1 MTKGIVFNIQRFSVE
16 DGPGIR
22 TTVFLKGC
30 PLKCP
35 WCSNPESQNT
45 FPEVVHRD
53 SLCNQC
59 GRCVEVCELN
69 AISLNEKAVSIDRA
83 LCNNCARCVEVCLPG
98 ALTVYGKEVF
108 VDEVLDEIRKDMIYY
123 RNSGGGVTASGG
135 EPLVQVDFV
144 AALFQRCQAAGIHT
158 TLDTCGYASKDALD
172 KVLEH
177 TDLVLF
183 DLKIL
188 DQETHDR
195 VLKTSQEPVLRNL
208 NMLVEKGSNLL
219 IRIPLIPT
227 FIDTEENLKAIAE
240 LISRLNRDIKIE
252 VLPYHRYGTGK
263 YQMLD
268 RSYEPDGLTTQTE
281 EQLNAIKGLF
291 HSFGVDCL

>member
-1 MTKGIVFNIQRFSVE
+1 MTTGIVFNIQRFSVE

-30 PLKCP
+30 PLRCP
-35 WCSNPESQNT
+35 WCSNPESQNNY
-45 FPEVVHRD
+45 PEVAHRD

-59 GRCVEVCELN
+59 GRCVEVCELD
-69 AISLNEKAVSIDRA
+69 AISLNDKAISIDRA

-98 ALTVYGKEVF
+98 ALTVYGKEVS
-108 VDEVLDEIRKDMIYY
+108 VDEASDEIRKDMIYY

-135 EPLVQVDFV
+135 EPLVQADFV
-144 AALFQRCQAAGIHT
+144 AALFQRYQAAGIHT
-158 TLDTCGYASKDALD
+158 TLDTCGYASQDALD
-172 KVLEH
+172 RVLEH
-177 TDLVLF
+177 TDLVLY

-188 DQETHDR
+188 DKETHDR
-195 VLKTSQEPVLRNL
+195 VLKTSQEPVIRNL
-208 NMLVEKGSNLL
+208 NTLVERGSNLL
-219 IRIPLIPT
+219 IRVPLIPT
-227 FIDTEENLKAIAE
+227 FIDTEENLKAIAN
-240 LISRLNRDIKIE
+240 LISRLNGGIKVE

-268 RSYEPDGLTTQTE
+268 RNYELDGLTTQTE
-281 EQLNAIKGLF
+281 EQLNSIKELF